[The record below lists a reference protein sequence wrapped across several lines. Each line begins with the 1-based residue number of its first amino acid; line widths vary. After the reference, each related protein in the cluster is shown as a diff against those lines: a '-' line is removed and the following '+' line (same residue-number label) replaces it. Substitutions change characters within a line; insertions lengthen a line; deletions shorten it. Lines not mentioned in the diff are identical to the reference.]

1 MLAATCVS
9 LNSSTCVGLNSS
21 TCVSFN
27 SADLAMSCTRPTNTT
42 KRGSIDFLMGLRG
55 LAARGMLT

>member
-9 LNSSTCVGLNSS
+9 LNSSTCVSLNSS

-42 KRGSIDFLMGLRG
+42 NRGSIDFLMGLRG
-55 LAARGMLT
+55 FAARGC